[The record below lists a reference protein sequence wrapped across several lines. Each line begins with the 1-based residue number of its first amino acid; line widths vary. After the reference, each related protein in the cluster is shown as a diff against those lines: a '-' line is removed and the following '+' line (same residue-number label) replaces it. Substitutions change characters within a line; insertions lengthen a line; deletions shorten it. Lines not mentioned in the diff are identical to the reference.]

1 MDRVR
6 VECRVE
12 PSLSRDCLLSKPGGR
27 VGRRRTAL
35 RARPSSCK
43 RSRRWSRS
51 PRGRGGRQR
60 RRCRT
65 WARVQV
71 RPRGG
76 GTMFATSQ
84 RKREE
89 DNHLEVLG
97 VPADLQLVGRA
108 ESETDPRGKYSIK
121 RFNGGAFAAVE
132 VVWEKSG
139 HGRDGNGCK
148 AEGGAML
155 SMSSGVDFDARMAQG
170 FFNACCLCCCAGESF
185 FLSHFY
191 LRDDVPAGTRADVL
205 LAPPLPGDIL
215 MLRCEPGKP
224 WLMQKGAFLACDF
237 DVDIGVHTQGFRKGL
252 FSGQGFFILK
262 AQGTG
267 LLLLASYGSIVK
279 YELKEG
285 EARKVDNGYLVA
297 WPADMKY
304 KIGKSSKSIRSSIFS
319 GEGLACKFYGPGTLY
334 IQTRALDS
342 LARALTPLLSENSNA
357 ASDGI

>member
-1 MDRVR
+1 MGDGTSSDQERRKRGRWNDRVGLTKR
-6 VECRVE
+6 NKDVGEGNR
-12 PSLSRDCLLSKPGGR
+12 PTDRPTGR
-27 VGRRRTAL
+27 AH
-35 RARPSSCK
+35 PWK
-43 RSRRWSRS
+43 RSKR
-51 PRGRGGRQR
+51 
-60 RRCRT
+60 
-65 WARVQV
+65 
-71 RPRGG
+71 
-76 GTMFATSQ
+76 TMFPTSQ
-84 RKREE
+84 RKPDE
-89 DNHLEVLG
+89 DSQHEVLG

-132 VVWEKSG
+132 VVWQKTDVG
-139 HGRDGNGCK
+139 KDRNGCK

-155 SMSSGVDFDARMAQG
+155 SMSSGVDFDAKMAQG
-170 FFNACCLCCCAGESF
+170 FLNACCLCCCAGESF
-185 FLSHFY
+185 FLSHFH
-191 LRDDVPAGTRADVL
+191 LREEIPPGTRADVL

-215 MLRCEPGKP
+215 MLRCEPGRP

-262 AQGTG
+262 AQGSG

-342 LARALTPLLSENSNA
+342 LARALTPLLSDNSNA
-357 ASDGI
+357 ASDGF